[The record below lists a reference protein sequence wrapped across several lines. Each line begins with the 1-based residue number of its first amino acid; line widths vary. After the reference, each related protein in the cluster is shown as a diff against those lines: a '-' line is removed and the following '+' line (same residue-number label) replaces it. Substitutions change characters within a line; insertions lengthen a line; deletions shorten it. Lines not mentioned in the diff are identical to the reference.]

1 MSTNNSANV
10 ESRARRAAA
19 GDGEQYAWLDW
30 LRFGAAFAVL
40 LCHARGGTW
49 MDYGSLDAGSKNLIA
64 AMFFAV
70 TRPNLEPV
78 VVFFVLSGFLVGGKA
93 LERLIQGSF
102 SPSSFALDRFSRIYI
117 PLVPALALT
126 AVVALVTGRTINFG
140 ELAGNL
146 LSLQCVFFNS
156 FAGNVPLW
164 SLSYEV
170 WFYVLAGSAA
180 AVIVATGAKGRLF
193 AMVLFAVAVLIYTAL
208 SPALLYCWLLG
219 AVAYPLRYVK
229 LPGLAAGVAAV
240 LAVGGAVA
248 SQLNMKTKESA
259 EFALVWLPPR
269 ELAILV
275 MSAGMAVT
283 VAWLAGRPVKS
294 EVMRK
299 WQALGAAMAAF
310 SYTLYLTHY
319 PVLELFNRFFATR
332 YNDITLANVGI
343 LLFKISVC
351 LGVAW
356 LLYLPFERRTGD
368 FRKWFRS
375 RFMGRSGRR
384 SHDRR

>member
-1 MSTNNSANV
+1 MSTKNSATV
-10 ESRARRAAA
+10 KGGARQAAA
-19 GDGEQYAWLDW
+19 GDGDHYAWLDW

-49 MDYGSLDAGSKNLIA
+49 MDYGSLDTGSKNLIA

-117 PLVPALALT
+117 PLLPALALT
-126 AVVALVTGRTINFG
+126 AVAALVTGRTIDFG

-180 AVIVATGAKGRLF
+180 AAIAVAGTKGRLF

-219 AVAYPLRYVK
+219 AVAYPLRDVK
-229 LPGLAAGVAAV
+229 LPGLAAGIAAL

-259 EFALVWLPPR
+259 EYALVWLPPR
-269 ELAILV
+269 ELAILI
-275 MSAGMAVT
+275 MSAGTAVT

-294 EVMRK
+294 EVMRR
-299 WQALGAAMAAF
+299 WQALGAALAAF

-319 PVLELFNRFFATR
+319 PVLELLNRFVATR
-332 YNDITLANVGI
+332 YNDITMANVGVF
-343 LLFKISVC
+343 LLKIGVC

-375 RFMGRSGRR
+375 RFMGRGGCW
-384 SHDRR
+384 SHDAR

>member
-1 MSTNNSANV
+1 
-10 ESRARRAAA
+10 
-19 GDGEQYAWLDW
+19 
-30 LRFGAAFAVL
+30 
-40 LCHARGGTW
+40 